1 MKRAGTM
8 THPPR
13 TLAAAE
19 EMRLCLGFVVQPFV
33 TAVVA
38 FVLFRFLLL
47 DRAGR
52 TFAGGYPLNVTDAA
66 VSVAAGTFMATVV
79 ILAGVVP
86 AAVWIVK
93 RRALSLMQTLLFG
106 AGFGSL
112 PIVVVNVLGGGYGL
126 MPFFRSAVFAS
137 LVGASGAAVFWVISI
152 RGRDFSHDPD

>member
-1 MKRAGTM
+1 M
-8 THPPR
+8 THQAR
-13 TLAAAE
+13 TLTAAE

-33 TAVVA
+33 GAVVA

-52 TFAGGYPLNVTDAA
+52 TFAGDYASDTTAAA
-66 VSVAAGTFMATVV
+66 VSVASGTFIASVV

-86 AAVWIVK
+86 TAVWVLK
-93 RRALSLMQTLLFG
+93 RRALSFTRALLWG

-112 PIVVVNVLGGGYGL
+112 PIVIGTVLGGSYGL
-126 MPFFRSAVFAS
+126 MPFVRSAVFAA
-137 LVGASGAAVFWVISI
+137 LVGITGAAVFWMISV